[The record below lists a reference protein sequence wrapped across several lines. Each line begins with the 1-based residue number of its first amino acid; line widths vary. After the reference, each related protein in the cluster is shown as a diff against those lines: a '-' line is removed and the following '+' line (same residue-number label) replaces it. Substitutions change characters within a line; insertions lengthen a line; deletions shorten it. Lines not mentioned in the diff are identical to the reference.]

1 MVSTVATVNP
11 PVGMFLSCFK
21 EDEMIRLGSACWYLE
36 KNLMGMDG
44 EEEEEEIFFFGSTIS
59 WRFSLHEQVKLKK
72 TNKQSCGFIHMDR
85 CDSHT
90 QSDHLATA
98 TLPGERIVSAFHVNC
113 ALRNTHCSFAATGLT
128 GFKRK

>member
-44 EEEEEEIFFFGSTIS
+44 EEEEEEIFFF
-59 WRFSLHEQVKLKK
+59 W
-72 TNKQSCGFIHMDR
+72 IH
-85 CDSHT
+85 H
-90 QSDHLATA
+90 QLAVLSVRA
-98 TLPGERIVSAFHVNC
+98 G
-113 ALRNTHCSFAATGLT
+113 
-128 GFKRK
+128 